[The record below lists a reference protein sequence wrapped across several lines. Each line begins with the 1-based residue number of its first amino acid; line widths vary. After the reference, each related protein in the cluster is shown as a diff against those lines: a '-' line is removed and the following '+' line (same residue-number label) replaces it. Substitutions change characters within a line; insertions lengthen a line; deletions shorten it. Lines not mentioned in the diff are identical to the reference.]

1 MTARIDALNKNI
13 MIRKI
18 ILAIL
23 GLALVFGAVMVAKK
37 MIADK
42 QAPKPRE
49 KKISTTVFTETVSNG
64 STPISIKTSG
74 NLMAKNR
81 IELYA
86 EVQGVFENTGRS
98 FLPGEQYK
106 SGATLIKINNEEH
119 LANIRSQKSSL
130 YNQIVSFL
138 PDLRLDYEES
148 FPNWDKFAKAFDVN
162 APLKDFPEPVDER
175 EKMFIAGKNIL
186 TAYYNIKNLE
196 ERLTKYTI
204 KAPFYGILTE
214 ALVDRGAVVR
224 PGQKLGEF
232 ISPAVYELEVGIN
245 DTYSDF
251 LQVGKKVSLHN
262 VDHSKSWTGTVSRI
276 NAQVNSATQTV
287 QAFIQVSGKGL
298 REGMYLE
305 AKVTAKEEKETYE
318 VNRKLLFDEDKLYVL
333 RDSVLDVVQ
342 VDPVYF
348 KENTVVVK
356 GLENG
361 TQLLSK
367 PVPGAY
373 VGMKVSLFE
382 EGK

>member
-1 MTARIDALNKNI
+1 

-18 ILAIL
+18 ILAVL
-23 GLALVFGAVMVAKK
+23 GIALVLGAVQVSKK
-37 MIADK
+37 MIAEK

-49 KKISTTVFTETVSNG
+49 KKVITAVFTETVTNS

-106 SGATLIKINNEEH
+106 NGATLIKINSEEH
-119 LANIRSQKSSL
+119 RANIRSQKSSL
-130 YNQIVSFL
+130 YNQIVNFL
-138 PDLRLDYEES
+138 PDLKLDYEGS
-148 FPNWDKFAKAFDVN
+148 FASWEAYAKTFDVN
-162 APLKDFPEPVDER
+162 ASLSDFPEPVNER

-214 ALVDRGAVVR
+214 ALVTRGAVVR
-224 PGQKLGEF
+224 AGQKLGEF
-232 ISPAVYELEVGIN
+232 ISPAVYELEVGVN
-245 DTYSDF
+245 DAYTGL

-262 VDHSKSWTGTVSRI
+262 TDHTKSWTGAVSRI
-276 NAQVNSATQTV
+276 NGQVNPASQTIQV
-287 QAFIQVSGKGL
+287 FIQVSGKDL

-305 AKVTAKEEKETYE
+305 AEVTAKEEKDTYE

-333 RDSVLDVVQ
+333 RDSVLDIVQ
-342 VDPVYF
+342 VNPVYF
-348 KENTVVVK
+348 KEKTVVVK
-356 GLENG
+356 
-361 TQLLSK
+361 
-367 PVPGAY
+367 
-373 VGMKVSLFE
+373 
-382 EGK
+382 